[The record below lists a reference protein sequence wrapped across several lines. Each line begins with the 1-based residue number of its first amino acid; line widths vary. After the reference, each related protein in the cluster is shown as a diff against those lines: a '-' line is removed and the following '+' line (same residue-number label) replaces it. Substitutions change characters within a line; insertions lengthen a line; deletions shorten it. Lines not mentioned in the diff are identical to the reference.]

1 LPTPQPTPDEP
12 SEDLTAEAVSQL
24 NESLKSCHKVVSDY
38 RAALLSKQPTGKK
51 PPKDG

>member
-1 LPTPQPTPDEP
+1 LPTPVEP
-12 SEDLTAEAVSQL
+12 SEDLTDEAVSQL

-38 RAALLSKQPTGKK
+38 RAALLNKQPPDKK